1 MKIKSVNKLF
11 TLIIYYLLTKHSCI
25 TTLHFVNKNIRVE
38 SDSPYEPVLRSYI
51 RLPYRYF
58 TFLVKI
64 FSLKFV
70 TRNIKSIQ
78 QF

>member
-11 TLIIYYLLTKHSCI
+11 TLIIYYLLTKHSFI

-38 SDSPYEPVLRSYI
+38 SDSKGCKSPYEPVLRSYI

-58 TFLVKI
+58 TFT
-64 FSLKFV
+64 V
-70 TRNIKSIQ
+70 T
-78 QF
+78 FFH